1 MAAKG
6 QKWVVRKWFFVR
18 QSWKLWTTLA
28 GLNLSSIVLLPV
40 KQSVL
45 ITRLLLSNM
54 GAATTWG
61 LLQHGGLSTEY

>member
-6 QKWVVRKWFFVR
+6 QKWVVRKWFFVWW
-18 QSWKLWTTLA
+18 SWKLWTTLA

-54 GAATTWG
+54 GAATAWG
-61 LLQHGGLSTEY
+61 SFNRVLNLTYS